1 MCVSPRRERV
11 LVPASGQRR
20 VTRGGPAGEQ
30 HAPSLGLTVAERT
43 HGKLAELS
51 PSELKV
57 GRALLA
63 AYPAAG
69 LGTVAEFA
77 GRAHVS
83 APTVLRFASRIGFP
97 SYPLFQQALIREVH
111 EQLGSPLRRIS
122 EPHPPAGAGGP
133 LPSAAEAYQR
143 VLSGTFGALPEAEFS
158 RAAALLSDPRKRVH
172 LLGGR
177 LSRVLAAYLTTY
189 LVRIRKEV
197 SLVPETEPER
207 TATLLDLGRRHVLAV
222 FDYRRYDPA
231 IVRYAGQ
238 AAAHGAHVIL
248 FTDPWMSPAAD
259 VAEVVLPARVEAPS
273 PFDSLVP
280 AMAVVE
286 TLVAAVTEQLGAD
299 ARGRLAGY
307 EQLSGPD
314 AGG

>member
-1 MCVSPRRERV
+1 MPAAGQQRGRRDGA
-11 LVPASGQRR
+11 ASD
-20 VTRGGPAGEQ
+20 Q
-30 HAPSLGLTVAERT
+30 HAPSLALTVAERT
-43 HGKLAELS
+43 HRKLAELS

-77 GRAHVS
+77 ERAHVS

-133 LPSAAEAYQR
+133 LPTAAEAYQQ
-143 VLSGTFGALPEAEFS
+143 VLSGTFGALPEAEFT

-177 LSRVLAAYLTTY
+177 LSRVLEIGRASC
-189 LVRIRKEV
+189 R
-197 SLVPETEPER
+197 ER
-207 TATLLDLGRRHVLAV
+207 V
-222 FDYRRYDPA
+222 
-231 IVRYAGQ
+231 
-238 AAAHGAHVIL
+238 
-248 FTDPWMSPAAD
+248 
-259 VAEVVLPARVEAPS
+259 
-273 PFDSLVP
+273 
-280 AMAVVE
+280 
-286 TLVAAVTEQLGAD
+286 
-299 ARGRLAGY
+299 
-307 EQLSGPD
+307 
-314 AGG
+314 

>member
-1 MCVSPRRERV
+1 
-11 LVPASGQRR
+11 VPASGQRR
-20 VTRGGPAGEQ
+20 GRRDGAASDQ
-30 HAPSLGLTVAERT
+30 HAPSLALTVAERT
-43 HGKLAELS
+43 HRNLADLS

-77 GRAHVS
+77 ERAHVS

-97 SYPLFQQALIREVH
+97 GYPLFQQALIREVH

-122 EPHPPAGAGGP
+122 EPHPPVTAAGP
-133 LPSAAEAYQR
+133 LPTAAEAYQQ

-158 RAAALLSDPRKRVH
+158 RAAALLSDPRKRVR

-189 LVRIRKEV
+189 LVRIRKDV
-197 SLVPETEPER
+197 SLIPETEPER
-207 TATLLDLGRRHVLAV
+207 TAALLDLGRRDVLAV

-238 AAAHGAHVIL
+238 AAARGAHVIL
-248 FTDPWMSPAAD
+248 LTDPWMSPAAD

-307 EQLSGPD
+307 EQLSGPAPAD
-314 AGG
+314 

>member
-1 MCVSPRRERV
+1 
-11 LVPASGQRR
+11 VPASGQRR
-20 VTRGGPAGEQ
+20 GRRDGAAGDQ
-30 HAPSLGLTVAERT
+30 HAPSLALTVAERT
-43 HGKLAELS
+43 HRKLAELS

-77 GRAHVS
+77 ERAHVS

-122 EPHPPAGAGGP
+122 EPHPPATAAAGP
-133 LPSAAEAYQR
+133 LPSAAEAYQQ

-158 RAAALLSDPRKRVH
+158 RAAALLSDPRKRAR

-189 LVRIRKEV
+189 LVRIRKDV
-197 SLVPETEPER
+197 SLIPETEPER
-207 TATLLDLGRRHVLAV
+207 TAALLDLGRRDVLAV

-238 AAAHGAHVIL
+238 AAARGAHIIL

-307 EQLSGPD
+307 EQLNGPGPAD
-314 AGG
+314 

>member
-1 MCVSPRRERV
+1 V

-20 VTRGGPAGEQ
+20 GRRDGAAGDQ
-30 HAPSLGLTVAERT
+30 HAPSLATVAERT
-43 HGKLAELS
+43 HRNLAELS

-77 GRAHVS
+77 ERAHVS

-122 EPHPPAGAGGP
+122 EPHPPATDAGP
-133 LPSAAEAYQR
+133 LPSAAGAYQQ

-158 RAAALLSDPRKRVH
+158 RAAALLSDPRKRVR

-189 LVRIRKEV
+189 LVRIRKDV

-207 TATLLDLGRRHVLAV
+207 TAALLDLGRRDVLAV

-238 AAAHGAHVIL
+238 AAARGAHVIL

-307 EQLSGPD
+307 ERLSGPGP
-314 AGG
+314 AG